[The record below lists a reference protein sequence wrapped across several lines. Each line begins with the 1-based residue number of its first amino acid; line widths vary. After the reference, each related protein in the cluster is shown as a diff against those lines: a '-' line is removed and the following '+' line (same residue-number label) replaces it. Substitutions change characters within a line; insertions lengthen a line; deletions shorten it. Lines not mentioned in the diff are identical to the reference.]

1 MTFHWSALSSAI
13 CAGAVFCASHAC
25 AQSNRATVPPPT
37 AQQIVLA
44 RQAAFEMSAITFG
57 SLKSAMRDGKEAKTQ
72 GFYTGA
78 MVFWARALPSMFPT
92 GTGMGETPAQTGALS
107 EIWTNWRDFQTKNAD
122 YVAAVTKLND
132 MVKANDTAGF
142 TAQLLAIKDTCD
154 ACHKDFKT
162 RD

>member
-1 MTFHWSALSSAI
+1 VS
-13 CAGAVFCASHAC
+13 
-25 AQSNRATVPPPT
+25 AQSNRTPVPPPT

-57 SLKSAMRDGKEAKTQ
+57 SLKVAMRDGKEAKTQ

-78 MVFWARALPSMFPT
+78 MVYWARALPSMFPS
-92 GTGMGETPAQTGALS
+92 GTGMGETAASTGALS
-107 EIWTNWRDFQTKNAD
+107 DIWTNRRDFEAKSAD

-132 MVKANDTAGF
+132 IVKSNDTAAF
-142 TAQLLAIKDTCD
+142 TSQLMAIKDACD
-154 ACHKDFKT
+154 ACHKDYKT